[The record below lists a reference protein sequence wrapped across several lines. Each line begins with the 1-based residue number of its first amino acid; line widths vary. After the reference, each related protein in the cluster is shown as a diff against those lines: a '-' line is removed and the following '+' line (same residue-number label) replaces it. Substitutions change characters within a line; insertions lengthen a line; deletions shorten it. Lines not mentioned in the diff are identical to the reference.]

1 MELYLHIY
9 QIIKIYLEIYA
20 IILCMILVDMEY
32 IKW

>member
-9 QIIKIYLEIYA
+9 QTSKIYLEFYA

-32 IKW
+32 NRW